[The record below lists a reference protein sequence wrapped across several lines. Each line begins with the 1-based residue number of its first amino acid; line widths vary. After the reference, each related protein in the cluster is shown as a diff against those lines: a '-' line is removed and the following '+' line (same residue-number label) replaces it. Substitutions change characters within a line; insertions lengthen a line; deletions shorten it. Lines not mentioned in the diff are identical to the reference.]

1 MNEHEKAGQV
11 YFVDLK
17 AEIQEIERLGL
28 EEGLQ
33 LLKTLT
39 LRLEPKG
46 TNILG
51 FGSYSEKEKAVR
63 DRATSVLQEVY
74 MGQFEVSDAAVN
86 LAMMN
91 LREESGG
98 DTKSIIKNHES
109 EVEQLKKLLVDEC
122 NRQYEALALKAEP
135 LGFDLAPS
143 LALWTLPSEVLGG
156 LEMMGAD
163 KESLQKMV
171 NQLKLELKAAKER
184 IAYLEG
190 ASSVSKAQKQIQRLR
205 HEMLQRKAAGGAPRA
220 DGSKA
225 CVIS

>member
-1 MNEHEKAGQV
+1 MNEPEKAGQV

-51 FGSYSEKEKAVR
+51 FGSYSEKEKAAR

-91 LREESGG
+91 LREESVL
-98 DTKSIIKNHES
+98 SWS
-109 EVEQLKKLLVDEC
+109 EVTVLSSSRILLSWVP
-122 NRQYEALALKAEP
+122 ALSSSRDSEGVL
-135 LGFDLAPS
+135 LDS
-143 LALWTLPSEVLGG
+143 LP
-156 LEMMGAD
+156 
-163 KESLQKMV
+163 
-171 NQLKLELKAAKER
+171 
-184 IAYLEG
+184 
-190 ASSVSKAQKQIQRLR
+190 
-205 HEMLQRKAAGGAPRA
+205 
-220 DGSKA
+220 
-225 CVIS
+225 